1 MPPKADWEKW
11 QKKADGKDEKEIKA
25 LDDSDIQ
32 ILKTYGQGPYAH
44 RLKKIENDIK
54 EVQKRINEKLGV
66 KESDTGLASPNL
78 WDLPADRQ
86 RMSEEHPLQVA
97 RCTKIIPMDP
107 VKAERARGVN
117 PLGAVQ
123 GQKGADEQ
131 DKYIINIKQIAK
143 FVVGLGDRVAPTD
156 IEEGMRVGQVYVPL
170 STRHGA
176 APLTFTF
183 RVDRTKYQIQI
194 PLPPKIDASVTMMQ
208 VEEKPDV
215 TYSDVGGCKEQIE
228 KLREVV
234 ETPLLSPERF
244 VNLGIDPPKG
254 VLLFGPPG
262 TGKTL
267 CARAVANRTDA
278 TFIRVIGSELVQKYV
293 GEGARMVRELFEMAR
308 SKKACIIFFDEVDA
322 IGGARFDDG
331 AGGDN
336 EVQRTML
343 ELINQLDG
351 FDPRGNIKV
360 LMATNRPDTLDP
372 ALLRPGRLD
381 RRVEFSLPDNEGRA
395 HILRI
400 HARSMSVERDIR
412 FDLIARLCPNTT
424 GAELRS
430 VATEA
435 GMFAIRARRKVAT
448 ERDFLDAVEKVVR
461 QGTKF
466 SSTDL
471 GRTEEQ
477 RSARRNTRQNIRNN
491 TGTRPRGLD
500 DSPTPA
506 EIAPLLDEYA
516 THSPRPL
523 TLSTLLS
530 FGRPLTPESVL
541 TSVNYVLS
549 EVPRMFGWRVRA
561 FEELP
566 FIVGM
571 NPFIARILAA
581 HRSSFK
587 AIATYPPVKSLEENA
602 LFTERLEQLVQS
614 HSNDIPLMAK
624 GFQECSRYMTTE
636 QISCF
641 LDTAIR
647 NRLAVRLLAE
657 QHIAISR
664 DLQYPQRARNDQ
676 IGVVEL
682 NCSPKKMIGM
692 VGSFVSDLCEATLG
706 ASPQIIIDGEADATF
721 AYIPVHLEY
730 ILTEILKNSFRA
742 SVERHHRQHGSS
754 SRTPIPPV
762 QLTIAPAPSS
772 SQNAVLC
779 IRIRDQG
786 GGVAPANIPHIFSY
800 SFTTARADDDA
811 DELGGGPYAAQHIGG
826 SAAIGNSGDSGEPGG
841 SSLFGEIV
849 GRGVQT
855 GMGTIAGLGYGL
867 PMSRLY
873 AMYFGG
879 SLDFLSL
886 DGWGSDV
893 FVKLRCLDRAGDVEI

>member
-1 MPPKADWEKW
+1 MAGGQLALVRAPTRVLTRPLLTSLLTKRPSRNASLFAATTSHTMPPKADWEKW
-11 QKKADGKDEKEIKA
+11 EKKADDKEENEIKRTPSFSHFGLALTLYPA

-32 ILKTYGQGPYAH
+32 ILKTYGQGPYAG
-44 RLKKIENDIK
+44 RLKKIDSDIK
-54 EVQKRINEKLGV
+54 DVQKRINEKLGV

-78 WDLPADRQ
+78 WDLAADRQ
-86 RMSEEHPLQVA
+86 RMGEEHPLQVA

-107 VKAERARGVN
+107 VAADRARAVN
-117 PLGAVQ
+117 PEGAVQ

-131 DKYIINIKQIAK
+131 DN
-143 FVVGLGDRVAPTD
+143 
-156 IEEGMRVGQVYVPL
+156 IEEGMRVG
-170 STRHGA
+170 
-176 APLTFTF
+176 
-183 RVDRTKYQIQI
+183 VDRNKYQIQI

-400 HARSMSVERDIR
+400 HARSMSVERNIR

-466 SSTDL
+466 SST
-471 GRTEEQ
+471 
-477 RSARRNTRQNIRNN
+477 
-491 TGTRPRGLD
+491 
-500 DSPTPA
+500 
-506 EIAPLLDEYA
+506 PLYQ
-516 THSPRPL
+516 
-523 TLSTLLS
+523 
-530 FGRPLTPESVL
+530 VY
-541 TSVNYVLS
+541 N
-549 EVPRMFGWRVRA
+549 
-561 FEELP
+561 
-566 FIVGM
+566 
-571 NPFIARILAA
+571 
-581 HRSSFK
+581 
-587 AIATYPPVKSLEENA
+587 
-602 LFTERLEQLVQS
+602 
-614 HSNDIPLMAK
+614 
-624 GFQECSRYMTTE
+624 
-636 QISCF
+636 
-641 LDTAIR
+641 
-647 NRLAVRLLAE
+647 
-657 QHIAISR
+657 
-664 DLQYPQRARNDQ
+664 
-676 IGVVEL
+676 
-682 NCSPKKMIGM
+682 
-692 VGSFVSDLCEATLG
+692 
-706 ASPQIIIDGEADATF
+706 
-721 AYIPVHLEY
+721 
-730 ILTEILKNSFRA
+730 
-742 SVERHHRQHGSS
+742 
-754 SRTPIPPV
+754 
-762 QLTIAPAPSS
+762 
-772 SQNAVLC
+772 
-779 IRIRDQG
+779 
-786 GGVAPANIPHIFSY
+786 
-800 SFTTARADDDA
+800 
-811 DELGGGPYAAQHIGG
+811 
-826 SAAIGNSGDSGEPGG
+826 
-841 SSLFGEIV
+841 
-849 GRGVQT
+849 
-855 GMGTIAGLGYGL
+855 
-867 PMSRLY
+867 
-873 AMYFGG
+873 
-879 SLDFLSL
+879 
-886 DGWGSDV
+886 
-893 FVKLRCLDRAGDVEI
+893 

>member
-1 MPPKADWEKW
+1 MPDVDHVKDAYYILACFNSIHEK
-11 QKKADGKDEKEIKA
+11 KVDNKEDEKIVA

-32 ILKTYGQGPYAH
+32 ILKTYGQGPYA
-44 RLKKIENDIK
+44 RQLKDAEKDIK
-54 EVQKRINEKLGV
+54 EIQKRINEKLGV

-78 WDLPADRQ
+78 WDLAADRQ

-97 RCTKIIPMDP
+97 RCTKIIPKDP
-107 VKAERARGVN
+107 KLAEAARAVN
-117 PLGAVQ
+117 SAGALQ

-131 DKYIINIKQIAK
+131 DKYVINIKQIAK
-143 FVVGLGDRVAPTD
+143 FVVGLGDRVAATD
-156 IEEGMRVGQVYVPL
+156 IEEGMRVG
-170 STRHGA
+170 
-176 APLTFTF
+176 
-183 RVDRTKYQIQI
+183 VDRTKYQIQI

-215 TYSDVGGCKEQIE
+215 TYSDIGGCKEQIE

-435 GMFAIRARRKVAT
+435 GMFAIRARRKVAS

-466 SSTDL
+466 SSTH
-471 GRTEEQ
+471 
-477 RSARRNTRQNIRNN
+477 
-491 TGTRPRGLD
+491 
-500 DSPTPA
+500 
-506 EIAPLLDEYA
+506 LLDYHRRAPEPPSAEMMELLARYE
-516 THSPRPL
+516 SIPPRPL
-523 TLSTLLS
+523 NLAQLLS
-530 FGRPLTPESVL
+530 FGRPVTSESVL
-541 TSVNYVLS
+541 SSGSYALS
-549 EVPRMFGWRVRA
+549 ELPRRLATRVKSLEA
-561 FEELP
+561 LP
-566 FIVGM
+566 FIVGT
-571 NPFIARILAA
+571 NPYVAKTLKAFKE
-581 HRSSFK
+581 SFK
-587 AIATYPPVKSLEENA
+587 WLATYPSVTNLEENA
-602 LFTERLEQLVQS
+602 EFVAQLTELVQR
-614 HSNDIPLMAK
+614 HANDIPTMAK
-624 GFQECSRYMTTE
+624 GFQECSRYMSSTE
-636 QISCF
+636 IRDF
-641 LDTAIR
+641 LDGAIR
-647 NRLAVRLLAE
+647 NRISIRLIAE
-657 QHIAISR
+657 QHIAVSQALNSR
-664 DLQYPQRARNDQ
+664 TTPSANV
-676 IGVVEL
+676 GVVDMNCFPAAMIKMCGSYVAEL
-682 NCSPKKMIGM
+682 C
-692 VGSFVSDLCEATLG
+692 DATLG
-706 ASPQIIIDGEADATF
+706 GSPTILIDGHTNTTF
-721 AYIPVHLEY
+721 AYVPVHLEY
-730 ILTEILKNSFRA
+730 ILTEVLKNSFRA
-742 SVERHHRQHGSS
+742 TVEHHSKMRKSGSGHS
-754 SRTPIPPV
+754 FPPV
-762 QLTIAPAPSS
+762 VITISPPTPTPNPVDGEHTYLS
-772 SQNAVLC
+772 

-786 GGVAPANIPHIFSY
+786 GGVLPSNLARIFSY
-800 SFTTARADDDA
+800 AFTTAGRGAENTDDA
-811 DELGGGPYAAQHIGG
+811 GGPYAAQHIGG
-826 SAAIGNSGDSGEPGG
+826 SAAINGKGDDGDTT
-841 SSLFGEIV
+841 LFGEIT
-849 GRGVQT
+849 GKGLQT

-873 AMYFGG
+873 ARYFGG
-879 SLDFLSL
+879 SLDFFSL
-886 DGWGSDV
+886 EGWGSDV
-893 FVKLRCLDRAGDVEI
+893 YVKLRCLDEAGDSKI

>member
-1 MPPKADWEKW
+1 MPPKADWEKYE
-11 QKKADGKDEKEIKA
+11 KKADEKSEEKIVA

-32 ILKTYGQGPYAH
+32 ILKTYGQGPYAI
-44 RLKKIENDIK
+44 RLKSVENDIK
-54 EVQKRINEKLGV
+54 DIQKRVNEKLGV

-78 WDLPADRQ
+78 WDLAADRQ
-86 RMSEEHPLQVA
+86 RMGEEHPLQVA

-107 VKAERARGVN
+107 KAAEAARAVN
-117 PLGAVQ
+117 PAGALQ

-131 DKYIINIKQIAK
+131 DKYVINIKQIAK
-143 FVVGLGDRVAPTD
+143 FVVGLGDRVAATD
-156 IEEGMRVGQVYVPL
+156 IEEGMRVG
-170 STRHGA
+170 
-176 APLTFTF
+176 
-183 RVDRTKYQIQI
+183 VDRTKYQIQI

-215 TYSDVGGCKEQIE
+215 TYSDIGGCKEQIE

-244 VNLGIDPPKG
+244 VKLGIDPPKG
-254 VLLFGPPG
+254 VLLYGPPG

-435 GMFAIRARRKVAT
+435 GMFAIRARRKVAS

-466 SSTDL
+466 SSTPL
-471 GRTEEQ
+471 YQIHFRVFIVYVIE
-477 RSARRNTRQNIRNN
+477 RQVASTLI
-491 TGTRPRGLD
+491 
-500 DSPTPA
+500 
-506 EIAPLLDEYA
+506 LLDPNSAEVTELLKRYA
-516 THSPRPL
+516 SAPPRPL
-523 TLSTLLS
+523 NLAKLLS
-530 FGRPLTPESVL
+530 FGRPLTSESL
-541 TSVNYVLS
+541 LSSVAYVLS
-549 EVPRMFGWRVRA
+549 EIPRRLATRVRSL
-561 FEELP
+561 ESLP
-566 FIVGM
+566 FIVGT
-571 NPFIARILAA
+571 NPFIAKTLAA
-581 HRSSFK
+581 YRESFLWL
-587 AIATYPPVKSLEENA
+587 ATYPTVSNLKENA
-602 LFTERLEQLVQS
+602 SFVDRLDRLVQ
-614 HSNDIPLMAK
+614 HHAHDIPTMAR
-624 GFQECSRYMTTE
+624 GFQECSNYISSS
-636 QISCF
+636 QISEF
-641 LDTAIR
+641 LDGAIR
-647 NRLAVRLLAE
+647 SRISVRLIAE
-657 QHIAISR
+657 QHIALSQAINTHAGA
-664 DLQYPQRARNDQ
+664 RAQ
-676 IGVVEL
+676 VGVVDVR
-682 NCSPKKMIGM
+682 CSPSRM
-692 VGSFVSDLCEATLG
+692 VALCGSFVHELCEATLG
-706 ASPQIIIDGEADATF
+706 SSPRIIIDGQPDATF
-721 AYIPVHLEY
+721 AYVPVHLEY
-730 ILTEILKNSFRA
+730 ILTEILKNAFRA
-742 SVERHHRQHGSS
+742 TVEHQLKLGHRNAL
-754 SRTPIPPV
+754 PPV
-762 QLTIAPAPSS
+762 IVTLSPPTRSQECQGPSYFS
-772 SQNAVLC
+772 

-786 GGVAPANIPHIFSY
+786 GGVSKDDVSRIFTY
-800 SFTTARADDDA
+800 AYTTARKPASSMGDA
-811 DELGGGPYAAQHIGG
+811 G
-826 SAAIGNSGDSGEPGG
+826 
-841 SSLFGEIV
+841 SLFTDIIEQGL
-849 GRGVQT
+849 QT
-855 GMGTIAGLGYGL
+855 GLGKIAGLGYGL

-873 AMYFGG
+873 TTYFGG
-879 SLDFLSL
+879 SLGFNSL
-886 DGWGSDV
+886 EGWGSDV
-893 FVKLRCLDRAGDVEI
+893 FVKLRCLDEAEDSPI

>member
-1 MPPKADWEKW
+1 MPPKADWEKYE
-11 QKKADGKDEKEIKA
+11 KKVDEKEEKIVA

-44 RLKKIENDIK
+44 TLKKVESDIK
-54 EVQKRINEKLGV
+54 DIQKRINEKLGQSFHLDSTTICNLSTGV
-66 KESDTGLASPNL
+66 KESDTGLAAPNL
-78 WDLPADRQ
+78 WDLAADRQ

-97 RCTKIIPMDP
+97 RCTKIIPVDP
-107 VKAERARGVN
+107 KLAEAAKNVN
-117 PLGAVQ
+117 PLGAMQ

-131 DKYIINIKQIAK
+131 DKYVINIRQIAK

-156 IEEGMRVGQVYVPL
+156 IEEGMRVG
-170 STRHGA
+170 
-176 APLTFTF
+176 
-183 RVDRTKYQIQI
+183 VDRTKYQIQI

-372 ALLRPGRLD
+372 ALMRPGRLD
-381 RRVEFSLPDNEGRA
+381 RRIEFSLPDNEGRA
-395 HILRI
+395 NILKI

-435 GMFAIRARRKVAT
+435 GMFAIRARRKVAS

-466 SSTDL
+466 SST
-471 GRTEEQ
+471 RYY
-477 RSARRNTRQNIRNN
+477 RRA
-491 TGTRPRGLD
+491 PPP
-500 DSPTPA
+500 SSA
-506 EIAPLLDEYA
+506 EISQLLDRYDA
-516 THSPRPL
+516 ASPPSPL
-523 TLSTLLS
+523 NLSQLIS
-530 FGRPLTPESVL
+530 FGRPLTSESVL
-541 TSVNYVLS
+541 QSSQFVLS
-549 EVPRMFGWRVRA
+549 EIPRGLA
-561 FEELP
+561 FRIHSLETLP
-566 FIVGM
+566 FIVGT
-571 NPFIARILAA
+571 NPFIASTLNA
-581 HRSSFK
+581 HRESFQFL
-587 AIATYPPVKSLEENA
+587 ANYPIPRTIEDNAVLAEE
-602 LFTERLEQLVQS
+602 LKTLVE
-614 HSNDIPLMAK
+614 HHANDIPTMAK
-624 GFQECSRYMTTE
+624 GFQECSRYLSPT
-636 QISCF
+636 QVGHF
-641 LDTAIR
+641 LDGAIR
-647 NRLAVRLLAE
+647 NRISVRLMAE
-657 QHIAISR
+657 QHIALS
-664 DLQYPQRARNDQ
+664 DALKSQNHTSQV
-676 IGVVEL
+676 GVIDAT
-682 NCSPKKMIGM
+682 CSPTNMIRTC
-692 VGSFVSDLCEATLG
+692 GSFVKELCEATLG
-706 ASPQIIIDGEADATF
+706 SSPSISINGVVDATF
-721 AYIPVHLEY
+721 PYVPVHLEY

-742 SVERHHRQHGSS
+742 TVEHYGKQSQSS
-754 SRTPIPPV
+754 KALPPV
-762 QLTIAPAPSS
+762 VITLSPPPAAPTPGPKYFS
-772 SQNAVLC
+772 L
-779 IRIRDQG
+779 RIRDQG
-786 GGVAPANIPHIFSY
+786 GGVSPTNMLRIFSY
-800 SFTTARADDDA
+800 AFTTAGRNA
-811 DELGGGPYAAQHIGG
+811 DEDDSGGGPYAAQYIGG
-826 SAAIGNSGDSGEPGG
+826 SAAIGDSNGEGN
-841 SSLFGEIV
+841 LFGEITKK
-849 GRGVQT
+849 GLQT

-867 PMSRLY
+867 PMSKLY
-873 AMYFGG
+873 ARYFGG
-879 SLDFLSL
+879 TLDLKSLE
-886 DGWGSDV
+886 GWGSDV
-893 FVKLRCLDRAGDVEI
+893 FLKLRCLDESI

>member
-1 MPPKADWEKW
+1 MSPKADWEKYE
-11 QKKADGKDEKEIKA
+11 KKVDEKEEKIVA

-44 RLKKIENDIK
+44 TLKKVESDIK
-54 EVQKRINEKLGV
+54 DIQKRINEKLGQSFHLDLPTICNLSTGV
-66 KESDTGLASPNL
+66 KESDTGLAAPNL
-78 WDLPADRQ
+78 WDLAADRL

-97 RCTKIIPMDP
+97 RCTKIIPVDP
-107 VKAERARGVN
+107 KLAEAAKNVN

-131 DKYIINIKQIAK
+131 DKYVINIRQIAK

-156 IEEGMRVGQVYVPL
+156 IEEGMRVG
-170 STRHGA
+170 
-176 APLTFTF
+176 
-183 RVDRTKYQIQI
+183 VDRTKYQIQI

-208 VEEKPDV
+208 VEDKPDV

-372 ALLRPGRLD
+372 ALMRPGRLD
-381 RRVEFSLPDNEGRA
+381 RRIEFSLPDNEGRA
-395 HILRI
+395 HILKI

-435 GMFAIRARRKVAT
+435 GMFAIRARRKVAS

-466 SSTDL
+466 SSTPL
-471 GRTEEQ
+471 YQGLN
-477 RSARRNTRQNIRNN
+477 RRHHFSFKRYYR
-491 TGTRPRGLD
+491 RAPPP
-500 DSPTPA
+500 SSA
-506 EIAPLLDEYA
+506 EISQLLDRYDA
-516 THSPRPL
+516 ASPPPPL
-523 TLSTLLS
+523 NLSQLIS
-530 FGRPLTPESVL
+530 FGRPLTSESVL
-541 TSVNYVLS
+541 QSSQFVLS
-549 EVPRMFGWRVRA
+549 EIPRGLA
-561 FEELP
+561 FRIHSLETLP
-566 FIVGM
+566 FIVGT
-571 NPFIARILAA
+571 NPFIANTLNA
-581 HRSSFK
+581 HRESFQFL
-587 AIATYPPVKSLEENA
+587 ANYPIPRTIEDNAVLAEE
-602 LFTERLEQLVQS
+602 LKVLVES
-614 HSNDIPLMAK
+614 HANDIPTMAK
-624 GFQECSRYMTTE
+624 GFQESSRYLSPT
-636 QISCF
+636 QVGHF
-641 LDTAIR
+641 LDGAIR
-647 NRLAVRLLAE
+647 NRISVRLMAE
-657 QHIAISR
+657 QHIALS
-664 DLQYPQRARNDQ
+664 DALKSQNHTSQV
-676 IGVVEL
+676 GVIDAT
-682 NCSPKKMIGM
+682 CSPADMIRSC
-692 VGSFVSDLCEATLG
+692 GSFVKELCEATLG
-706 ASPQIIIDGEADATF
+706 SSPSISINGVVDATF
-721 AYIPVHLEY
+721 PYVPVHLEY

-742 SVERHHRQHGSS
+742 TVEHYSRQSQSS
-754 SRTPIPPV
+754 KALPPV
-762 QLTIAPAPSS
+762 VITLSPPPAAPAPGPKYFS
-772 SQNAVLC
+772 L
-779 IRIRDQG
+779 RIRDQG
-786 GGVAPANIPHIFSY
+786 GGISPTNMLRIFSY
-800 SFTTARADDDA
+800 AFTTAGRNA
-811 DELGGGPYAAQHIGG
+811 DEDDSGGGPYAAQYIGG
-826 SAAIGNSGDSGEPGG
+826 SAAIGDANGEGN
-841 SSLFGEIV
+841 LFSEITKK
-849 GRGVQT
+849 GLQT

-867 PMSRLY
+867 PMSKLY
-873 AMYFGG
+873 AKYFGG
-879 SLDFLSL
+879 TLDLKSLE
-886 DGWGSDV
+886 GWGSDV
-893 FVKLRCLDRAGDVEI
+893 FLKLRCLDESI